1 MSPAG
6 VAVLLMGLGDSGDLD
21 GVLGA
26 EAAAAIQAELSRTAL
41 AWVRELD
48 ADRCRTAPSGASL
61 SEEVERMFA
70 HHDGP
75 LLVLWPYLPRLS
87 REHGVAALEDLAA
100 GCDVVLGPLMDG
112 RLYLLGLS
120 RPLPELTRQVE
131 DSPATE
137 PATSI
142 GAAAAASLGLELGF
156 LRPERGL
163 RSAADV
169 AAALDDPLTPLEIR
183 EILGAA
189 S

>member
-1 MSPAG
+1 MSPDG
-6 VAVLLMGLGDSGDLD
+6 VAVLLMGLGDPGDLEE
-21 GVLGA
+21 VLGA
-26 EAAAAIQAELSRTAL
+26 EGAAAIQAELTRRAL

-48 ADRCRTAPSGASL
+48 AARCRTAPADASL
-61 SEEVERMFA
+61 SEEVERVFA
-70 HHDGP
+70 RHEAP
-75 LLVLWPYLPRLS
+75 LLVIWPYLPRLR
-87 REHGVAALEDLAA
+87 REHGVAALEDLGA

-112 RLYLLGLS
+112 GLYLLGLS

-142 GAAAAASLGLELGF
+142 GGAVAASLGLELGF

-183 EILGAA
+183 EVLGAA
-189 S
+189 F